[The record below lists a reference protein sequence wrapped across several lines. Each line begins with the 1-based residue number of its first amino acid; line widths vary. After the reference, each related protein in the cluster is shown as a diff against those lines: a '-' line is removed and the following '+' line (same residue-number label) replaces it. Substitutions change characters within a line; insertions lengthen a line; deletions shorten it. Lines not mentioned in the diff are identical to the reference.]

1 MLSTE
6 TLFTLHDRRTRD
18 KRQVST
24 HFVEA
29 TLAWPW
35 LWGLWERQFSGAFHN
50 SKKKWRR
57 SSLRTC
63 RFLALWEVNP
73 YSSVGHYEGWKTC
86 LNFTSNLLQ
95 FKYRIWRF
103 RKWIIFHD
111 TPRRKWLWIPGCCF
125 SSPWKGNLLLNSLH
139 MHCLETEVIWFSKIY
154 TTTFFFFEKNLLKVW
169 MFYRFHPRVHRI
181 RKPEGGR
188 EVICGLSSSHFKS

>member
-6 TLFTLHDRRTRD
+6 TLFTLHNRRTRD
-18 KRQVST
+18 KRQVWT

-50 SKKKWRR
+50 SEKKWRR
-57 SSLRTC
+57 RSVRTG
-63 RFLALWEVNP
+63 RFLALGEVNP
-73 YSSVGHYEGWKTC
+73 HSSVGHYEGWKPF
-86 LNFTSNLLQ
+86 LISLQ
-95 FKYRIWRF
+95 TYSLSIEFEDF
-103 RKWIIFHD
+103 ASAIIFHD
-111 TPRRKWLWIPGCCF
+111 TPRRKWLWIPNCCF

-139 MHCLETEVIWFSKIY
+139 MHCLETEVIWFSKTY
-154 TTTFFFFEKNLLKVW
+154 TTFFFLKKKLLKVW

-181 RKPEGGR
+181 RKPEGGG